1 MEEPKKAGRVE
12 VPVPPGSSPG
22 SHAQPGSG
30 DARLP
35 GGNPPDSPHDLD
47 LARLW
52 VEVRDS
58 LASSLPESTFRM
70 WIAPIR
76 PVAERDEVLFFRG
89 PEGVREWVARRYQ
102 GLIQEAFGSRG
113 LKVSRI
119 SFEDV
124 SGEGAGPHSGRVVQ
138 PNPTHTFDRFVIGR
152 GNHLAHSAALAV
164 AEAPAEAYNPL
175 FLHGPPGLGKTHLMG
190 AIAEYLARNRPDL
203 TVLFTNAESFTSEFI
218 EILRAEG
225 GAELFRQRYRSVD
238 VLLVDDIQFLAG
250 KRRTEE
256 EFFHTFN
263 TRHESGAQ
271 LVLSADTDP
280 SGIDGMTARLSDRF
294 EWGLSVQLES
304 PDLATRLTVLR
315 QLIDEAGIDLPDS
328 EVVRLI
334 ASSVTANLRQLRGA
348 LTRIVAEASL
358 AGSEVSRELVARVI
372 STGEGPVGTG
382 SPTITPRQVRDRAS
396 SYFAI
401 PVDSLISRRRD
412 RRTVQARAVAM
423 FVTREVCG
431 STLSEIGTLYGDRD
445 HSTVLAAVRRVE
457 ESDGVDPEMTRLLTG
472 FRAAIS
478 G

>member
-1 MEEPKKAGRVE
+1 MEEPKTTHQAE
-12 VPVPPGSSPG
+12 VQGPPGEASGSAARTGTGGIDTPAEGSSHP
-22 SHAQPGSG
+22 
-30 DARLP
+30 
-35 GGNPPDSPHDLD
+35 PHDLD

-52 VEVRDS
+52 VEVRES
-58 LASSLPESTFRM
+58 LAASLPESTFRM

-76 PVAERDEVLFFRG
+76 PVAERDAILFFRG
-89 PEGVREWVARRYQ
+89 PESVREWVSRRYQ
-102 GLIQEAFGSRG
+102 GLIREAFGSRG
-113 LKVSRI
+113 FEVSGI
-119 SFEDV
+119 SFDEA
-124 SGEGAGPHSGRVVQ
+124 STEGARSRSGRIVQ

-190 AIAEYLARNRPDL
+190 AVAQYLARNRPDL

-218 EILRAEG
+218 EVLRADG
-225 GAELFRQRYRSVD
+225 SADLFRQRYRSVD
-238 VLLVDDIQFLAG
+238 VLLVDDVQFLAG
-250 KRRTEE
+250 KKRTEE

-263 TRHESGAQ
+263 TLHEAGAQ

-280 SGIDGMTARLSDRF
+280 SGIDGMAARLSDRF

-315 QLIDEAGIDLPDS
+315 QLIDEAGIELPDS

-358 AGSEVSRELVARVI
+358 AGSEVSRELVTRVV
-372 STGEGPVGTG
+372 SSGSGPLQTGGLEV
-382 SPTITPRQVRDRAS
+382 TPRQVRERAS

-401 PVDSLISRRRD
+401 PVDSLTSRRRD
-412 RRTVQARAVAM
+412 RKTVQARSVAM

-431 STLSEIGTLYGDRD
+431 STLSEIGSLYGDRD

-457 ESDGVDPEMTRLLTG
+457 ESEGVDPDVTRLLTG